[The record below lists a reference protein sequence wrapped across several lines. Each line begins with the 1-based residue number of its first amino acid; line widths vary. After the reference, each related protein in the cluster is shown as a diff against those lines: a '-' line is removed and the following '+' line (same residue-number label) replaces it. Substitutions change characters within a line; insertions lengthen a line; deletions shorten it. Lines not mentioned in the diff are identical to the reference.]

1 MAVGPANN
9 GIWVAAVP
17 TVGRKPETVGSS
29 PPITPW
35 KELPAAADLLGNN
48 FWMKPRK
55 SMSELLDMLAV
66 VG

>member
-35 KELPAAADLLGNN
+35 NELPAAADLLGNN
-48 FWMKPRK
+48 
-55 SMSELLDMLAV
+55 L
-66 VG
+66 